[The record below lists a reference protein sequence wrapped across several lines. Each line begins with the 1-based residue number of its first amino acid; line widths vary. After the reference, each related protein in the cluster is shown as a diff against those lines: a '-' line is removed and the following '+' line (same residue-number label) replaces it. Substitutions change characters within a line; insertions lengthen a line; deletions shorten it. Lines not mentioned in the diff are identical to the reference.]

1 LELRVEQ
8 GAINVRGDKANGGVE
23 GLNHPLF

>member
-8 GAINVRGDKANGGVE
+8 CAINVRGDKADGGAG